1 MKDIQKRILDET
13 EKLITSL
20 DFTRM
25 SVLAIISSISVLIV
39 FKWIDYPV
47 TWQFAILVLIFAY
60 LYALIRDVII
70 VRKTKKTLKI
80 YYDFSFSK
88 RSNIQLFIP
97 IFSKSNQVYT
107 LKRASLFIADDT
119 LYLEAYKRSSLRSK
133 LDNSVVARY
142 NKDFFIDKY
151 SVNKSGKYIEFETR
165 ILYKKYYF
173 SMINDEEL
181 LEIIQKYK
189 EN

>member
-1 MKDIQKRILDET
+1 MKHQKRILDET
-13 EKLITSL
+13 EKLITRL
-20 DFTRM
+20 DFKRM

-39 FKWIDYPV
+39 FRWIDYPLS
-47 TWQFAILVLIFAY
+47 WQFAILVLIFAY

-80 YYDFSFSK
+80 YYDFSFEK
-88 RSNIQLFIP
+88 HPNIQLFIP
-97 IFSKSNQVYT
+97 IFTKTNQIYT
-107 LKRASLFIADDT
+107 LKRASLFIENDI
-119 LYLEAYKRSSLRSK
+119 LYLEAYKRASLSSR

-165 ILYKKYYF
+165 ILYKKYFF

-181 LEIIQKYK
+181 LQIIEKYK